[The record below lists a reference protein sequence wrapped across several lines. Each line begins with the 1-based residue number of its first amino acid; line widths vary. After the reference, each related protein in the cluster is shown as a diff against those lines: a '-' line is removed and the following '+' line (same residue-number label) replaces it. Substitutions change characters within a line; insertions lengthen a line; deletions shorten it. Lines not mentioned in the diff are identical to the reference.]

1 MTVAEKIERLERL
14 IRADVRDRIAARDAQ
29 DFDLVADLTE
39 SITNR
44 RARLLELEG

>member
-1 MTVAEKIERLERL
+1 MTVTEKIDQLERL
-14 IRADVRDRIAARDAQ
+14 IWADVRDRIAAREAGDL
-29 DFDLVADLTE
+29 DLVADLTV